1 MAGPHEHRDGRGWFV
16 RGVESVERDLEALR
30 LKTRGWT
37 LQQISDELAYGSRQN
52 VARAIKR
59 ATAEV
64 PMPGVE
70 VYRRMQLES
79 IDYAVRVVLEVIEA
93 DHPLVSQG
101 GKVVHDDDGEILY
114 DDGPRLAGVR
124 ELRALLERLAKV
136 TGSDAPQQRVVTLDD
151 LHAERAR
158 LLAEAAEYDED
169 EDEDLDDEADE
180 FEDEDLEDEAELE
193 DGEA

>member
-1 MAGPHEHRDGRGWFV
+1 MAASDQHRDGRGRWT
-16 RGVESVERDLEALR
+16 RGVESLERDLEALR

-37 LQQISDELAYGSRQN
+37 LQQISDELEYGSRQN
-52 VARAIKR
+52 VSRAIKR

-79 IDYAVRVVLEVIEA
+79 IDYGIRVVLEVIEA
-93 DHPLVSQG
+93 DHPAISQG
-101 GKVVHDDDGEILY
+101 GKVVHDDDGNVLY

-158 LLAEAAEYDED
+158 LLAEAAEYDD
-169 EDEDLDDEADE
+169 EDEDGA
-180 FEDEDLEDEAELE
+180 EDEDLEDEAEEFE
-193 DGEA
+193 DDEA

>member
-1 MAGPHEHRDGRGWFV
+1 MANLGQHRDGRGRFI
-16 RGVESVERDLEALR
+16 RGVESLERDLEALR
-30 LKTRGWT
+30 LKSRGWT
-37 LQQISDELAYGSRQN
+37 LEQISDELEYGGRQN
-52 VARAIKR
+52 VSRAIKR

-93 DHPLVSQG
+93 DHPAISQG
-101 GKVVHDDDGEILY
+101 GKVVHDDDGNVLY

-158 LLAEAAEYDED
+158 LLAEEGEYDD
-169 EDEDLDDEADE
+169 EDDE
-180 FEDEDLEDEAELE
+180 FEDVEDQAELEDEA
-193 DGEA
+193 